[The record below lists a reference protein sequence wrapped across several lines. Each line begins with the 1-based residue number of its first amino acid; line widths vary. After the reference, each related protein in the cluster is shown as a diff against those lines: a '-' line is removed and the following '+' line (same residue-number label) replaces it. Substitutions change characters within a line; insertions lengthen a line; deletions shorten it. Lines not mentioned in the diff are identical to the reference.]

1 MEAAKREIFITGWM
15 VTPFFV
21 LVRPNSLDSEYRLD
35 KVLQRCAERGVTVN
49 IIVFQE
55 PKVALNNDSEYTK
68 RYFESLHKNIKVMRH
83 PKYILVPFL
92 WSHHEKL
99 VVIDQKVGFLGGLD
113 LCYGRMDNHHHQL
126 TDTNEPFIWE
136 GADYANLRISDI
148 YTPRQYQT
156 SMIDRAKV
164 PRMPWHDI
172 AVQILGES
180 VIDLVR
186 HFVQYWNFVNF
197 QNKLNDRELLIQAG
211 IAPSEEMV

>member
-1 MEAAKREIFITGWM
+1 MRAGPLQATGQGIAKHKEAGAGIKIYRYQQLRIT
-15 VTPFFV
+15 
-21 LVRPNSLDSEYRLD
+21 
-35 KVLQRCAERGVTVN
+35 CGVDN
-49 IIVFQE
+49 G
-55 PKVALNNDSEYTK
+55 VAPAD
-68 RYFESLHKNIKVMRH
+68 
-83 PKYILVPFL
+83 
-92 WSHHEKL
+92 
-99 VVIDQKVGFLGGLD
+99 
-113 LCYGRMDNHHHQL
+113 QL

-172 AVQILGES
+172 AVQIRGES